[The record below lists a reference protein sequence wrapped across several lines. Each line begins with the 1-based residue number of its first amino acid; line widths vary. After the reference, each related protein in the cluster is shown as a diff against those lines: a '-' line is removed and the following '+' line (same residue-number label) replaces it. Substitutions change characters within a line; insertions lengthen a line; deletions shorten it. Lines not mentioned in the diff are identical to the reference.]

1 MNLPRGCAVID
12 GMFFPIST
20 LLVASRSGS
29 PTSLQAFS
37 ASGRDLLKHESTL
50 ADRDEGLVSTQLR
63 CIIKRIMIRVLSLLH
78 CDLADTARQRTMPA
92 VPGAPMPNSISSRF
106 MPRRSRVIA
115 ASLCLLIPL
124 AAMAAGSLDAVSSKD
139 AAGGMRAAISQG
151 IDKAIAQLGA
161 PNGFLNNP
169 KYTIPLPS
177 AMEKADRAL
186 RMIGMSGDA
195 DQLKVAMNHAA
206 EMAVADAKPVFKQAA
221 QKMTV
226 SDAKGILTGGET
238 SATEYFRKAT
248 TAQLTARFKPIVAKQ
263 TEKLKLRALYDQ
275 YAGKA
280 AQVGLVKSEDANL
293 NDYVTARALDGLF
306 GEIADEERAIRKD
319 PMGQASSLIK
329 KVFSSL

>member
-1 MNLPRGCAVID
+1 MRRFDSA
-12 GMFFPIST
+12 MHR
-20 LLVASRSGS
+20 A
-29 PTSLQAFS
+29 AF
-37 ASGRDLLKHESTL
+37 
-50 ADRDEGLVSTQLR
+50 
-63 CIIKRIMIRVLSLLH
+63 
-78 CDLADTARQRTMPA
+78 
-92 VPGAPMPNSISSRF
+92 
-106 MPRRSRVIA
+106 RRSARGLERTGRRFAHSAVTPSAPDEPGPSRAAAGVRTWLTRVSGLTVLT
-115 ASLCLLIPL
+115 ASLVL
-124 AAMAAGSLDAVSSKD
+124 AAATAVAGSIDALSSKD
-139 AAGGMRAAISQG
+139 AAGGMKAAISQG

-177 AMEKADRAL
+177 GLEKADRAL

-195 DQLKVAMNHAA
+195 DKLKEAMNHAA

-226 SDAKGILTGGET
+226 ADAKGILTGGDT

-248 TAQLTARFKPIVAKQ
+248 TEQLTARFKPIVTKQ

-280 AQVGLVKSEDANL
+280 AQVGLIKSEDADL